1 MEINAECLRQ
11 RYSAMETDELIELRR
26 KGGLTDVALGV
37 LDDVLKS
44 RIILADRYQNPV
56 EQVMFILGFKHDPRF
71 KTILDAVEND
81 APSGILNAL
90 EYARVY
96 GAIEANFVA
105 LTKVVRKVQTD
116 FGMNVPSQIKGEI
129 HKLVLEELAESR
141 YGGQWF
147 ENRDVPSSNWVHVD
161 RFSPIFAEG
170 NKVFCLPEP
179 YIEVLKT
186 IL

>member
-56 EQVMFILGFKHDPRF
+56 EQVMFILGFKHEPRF
-71 KTILDAVEND
+71 ETVLDAIEND
-81 APSGILNAL
+81 APPGILDAS
-90 EYARVY
+90 EYISVH
-96 GAIEANFVA
+96 GAIDANFVA
-105 LTKVVRKVQTD
+105 LAKVVRKVQTD
-116 FGMNVPSQIKGEI
+116 CGMNVPFQIKGEI
-129 HKLVLEELAESR
+129 HKLVLEESSTSH

-147 ENRDVPSSNWVHVD
+147 DNRKVPSSNWVHMD
-161 RFSPIFAEG
+161 QQFSPHFRRRE
-170 NKVFCLPEP
+170 
-179 YIEVLKT
+179 
-186 IL
+186 